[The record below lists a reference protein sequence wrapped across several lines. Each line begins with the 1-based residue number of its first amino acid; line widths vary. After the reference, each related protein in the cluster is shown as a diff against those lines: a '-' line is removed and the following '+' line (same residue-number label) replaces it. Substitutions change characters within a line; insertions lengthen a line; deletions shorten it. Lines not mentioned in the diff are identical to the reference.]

1 MIKSAIC
8 KNVAKNGYYT
18 QIKNTVVSLN
28 ANILAILLLVSS
40 VCNVN
45 IPLLSLCD
53 ILGWFYGQLL

>member
-1 MIKSAIC
+1 MIKGAIC

-18 QIKNTVVSLN
+18 QIKNTVVSFN

-45 IPLLSLCD
+45 IPLLSLCV
-53 ILGWFYGQLL
+53 ILG